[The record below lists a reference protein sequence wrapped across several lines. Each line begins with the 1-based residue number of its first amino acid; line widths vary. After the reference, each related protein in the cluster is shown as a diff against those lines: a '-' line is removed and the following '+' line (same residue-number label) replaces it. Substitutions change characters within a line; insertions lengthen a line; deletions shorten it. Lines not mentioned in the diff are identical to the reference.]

1 MPAVYILLYI
11 QARDEQWQVKMD
23 VAPTVAV
30 TEW

>member
-1 MPAVYILLYI
+1 MLAVYILLYI
-11 QARDEQWQVKMD
+11 QARGEQWQVKMV